1 MFGNL
6 TARLKDGEE
15 LSMPYASDSRSQY
28 VSLALFSRQIIDALL
43 ELVRTGS
50 RVKLSKALPNAIESL
65 QAATDSRSAALSSSA
80 ATRIATSYDQVRT
93 IDELF
98 PEDSRREM
106 IETLRSLYTEGA
118 DPAIQRD
125 RAIKAMDFFYKIENR
140 ALLNSR
146 QRSPRT
152 SRVTHR
158 RCRVR

>member
-1 MFGNL
+1 
-6 TARLKDGEE
+6 
-15 LSMPYASDSRSQY
+15 MPYTSDSRSQY

-50 RVKLSKALPNAIESL
+50 RDKLEKALPNAIESL
-65 QAATDSRSAALSSSA
+65 EAATDSRTAALSSSA

-98 PEDSRREM
+98 PAEQRREM
-106 IETLRSLYTEGA
+106 IETLRSLERNP
-118 DPAIQRD
+118 DPETQRD
-125 RAIKAMDFFYKIENR
+125 QAVKAMQFFYEIENR
-140 ALLNSR
+140 ALRNSR

-158 RCRVR
+158 LCRPR